1 MNNISPLKAIRLKCL
16 ECSGGKAQEVKNCGL
31 SECSLF
37 PYRFASNPYTLKKGN
52 PQALA
57 KWRSKKSVSNT
68 IGISRKTAISETP
81 VKELSAVS

>member
-1 MNNISPLKAIRLKCL
+1 MSKVSPLKAIRLKCL
-16 ECSGGKAQEVKNCGL
+16 DCSGGSAQEVKNCAL
-31 SECSLF
+31 SECPLF
-37 PYRFASNPYTLKKGN
+37 PYRFASNPYTKKKGN

-68 IGISRKTAISETP
+68 TGISQKTAISETP